1 MQDYHYHQ
9 QRRQLQSSRT
19 SNNSIIRLLL
29 VITIIST
36 LLLCVVATTNNLY
49 STLGVPKTASKS
61 DIKKAYRKSALK
73 YHPDKVPESE
83 RTKSEHKFKEIAKG
97 KSVFVLFYHVNSSV

>member
-19 SNNSIIRLLL
+19 LNNSIIRFLI
-29 VITIIST
+29 ITIIST

-83 RTKSEHKFKEIAKG
+83 RTKAEHKFKEVAKG
-97 KSVFVLFYHVNSSV
+97 KSVFVLFIM